1 MREHV
6 RARSWRQDRFCAGLC
21 LTLLLLTGP
30 AGTRVQAEPGPGPG
44 VGQDAPSF
52 MLLNLDNRYVS
63 LRDLVGDR
71 AKTPAPVIANFWA
84 TWCAPCRKELPHLL
98 ETTAGYGDKVRVLL
112 IAENKMSE
120 REQVAAFAREQ
131 GLATKVLLD
140 PYQKT
145 AEKYGVTKI
154 PVTFVIDPTG
164 KLVATI
170 YPGDD
175 PSLFK
180 KTLQK
185 AVNSA
190 LKTAQAV
197 Q

>member
-1 MREHV
+1 
-6 RARSWRQDRFCAGLC
+6 
-21 LTLLLLTGP
+21 
-30 AGTRVQAEPGPGPG
+30 
-44 VGQDAPSF
+44 

-71 AKTPAPVIANFWA
+71 AKTPEPVIANFWA

-145 AEKYGVTKI
+145 AEKYGAQVRS
-154 PVTFVIDPTG
+154 PSIDTLGNSSPRSTR
-164 KLVATI
+164 ATT
-170 YPGDD
+170 PAC
-175 PSLFK
+175 SK
-180 KTLQK
+180 RRCRKQ
-185 AVNSA
+185 
-190 LKTAQAV
+190 
-197 Q
+197 